1 MTDATYRDA
10 MAAGRVMARRY
21 QHALGALAAGQDA
34 LLAYVPLDSF
44 LVWLAQGWRFAGL
57 VVEPMRSMPH
67 GYYSCLL
74 EKEPGDE

>member
-21 QHALGALAAGQDA
+21 QHALGALAAGQDV
-34 LLAYVPLDSF
+34 LLAYVPLNSF

-57 VVEPMRSMPH
+57 VVEPMRGHH
-67 GYYSCLL
+67 GAYSCMM
-74 EKEPGDE
+74 ERDDA